1 MFRKLIFATCLA
13 AAPASAAPGWGVTAE
28 PSQQGDRQF
37 CTLWYGDGSPHM
49 NFFAASDHFA
59 VSVRSDRLVDIAE
72 AAPINVTFSGS
83 TFTTGPTQVS
93 EAGVHTGFVMEW
105 DLDDMMSNLAVAGA
119 YDAPFA
125 ITLDGYTITFPVG
138 SLDDRV
144 AIFAGCRDQLP
155 AG

>member
-1 MFRKLIFATCLA
+1 MFRNLVFAACFVA
-13 AAPASAAPGWGVTAE
+13 SPAVAAPGWGVTAE
-28 PSQQGDRQF
+28 PSQQGDRKF
-37 CTLWYGDGSPHM
+37 CTLWYGDSSPHM

-59 VSVRSDRLVDIAE
+59 VSVQSDRLVDIAE
-72 AAPINVTFSGS
+72 EAPINVTFSGS

-93 EAGVHTGFVMEW
+93 EAGVYTGFVMAW

-119 YDAPFA
+119 YDAPFS

-144 AIFAGCRDQLP
+144 TIFADCRGQLD
-155 AG
+155 AQ